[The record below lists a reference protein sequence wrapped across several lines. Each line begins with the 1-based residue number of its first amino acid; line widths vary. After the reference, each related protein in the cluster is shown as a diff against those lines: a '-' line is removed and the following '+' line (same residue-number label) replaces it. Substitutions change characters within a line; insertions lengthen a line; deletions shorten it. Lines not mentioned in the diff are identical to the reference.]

1 MKQPENAIV
10 VAVGHHG
17 CQAAV
22 EYAVEEARRRGS
34 PVHLVKILR
43 LPATPEYAGVYAA
56 GVSDSTAEIESA
68 IASAHKLAAPAG
80 VAVTGEVVE
89 DGWVVDELVRSANR
103 SRMIVLQHRR
113 VGALHRIVTGSTTN
127 GVAARATVPVVSVPD
142 DWSASDH
149 ESDVTVAVQDATEAA
164 GLLRA
169 GFEGAR
175 ERGANLVVLHAWW
188 LASGF
193 DETVVDQTMRQEWED
208 RIHTSLRPALAGLK
222 EEFADVHVD
231 VLVRHAPPVEAILD
245 AAQRSG
251 LLVLGRRHHRLPL
264 GTHLGPIA
272 RATLQHSS
280 CPVLLVPPDPQ
291 SR

>member
-34 PVHLVKILR
+34 PVHLVQILR
-43 LPATPEYAGVYAA
+43 LPATAEHAGLYAA
-56 GVSDSTAEIESA
+56 GVSDSTAVVEQA
-68 IASAHKLAAPAG
+68 LADASKLAADVG

-89 DGWVVDELVRSANR
+89 EGYVVDELVREADR
-103 SRMIVLQHRR
+103 GRMIVLQHRR
-113 VGALHRIVTGSTTN
+113 VGALRRIVTGSTTN
-127 GVAARATVPVVSVPD
+127 GVAARAAVPVVSVPD

-149 ESDVTVAVQDATEAA
+149 GSDVTVAVQDTVEAA
-164 GLLRA
+164 QLLRA
-169 GFEGAR
+169 GFERAR
-175 ERGANLVVLHAWW
+175 ERGANLVVLHVWW
-188 LASGF
+188 LANGF
-193 DETVVDQTMRQEWED
+193 DETVVDPTMRQEWED
-208 RIHTSLRPALAGLK
+208 RTRASLRPTLAGLM